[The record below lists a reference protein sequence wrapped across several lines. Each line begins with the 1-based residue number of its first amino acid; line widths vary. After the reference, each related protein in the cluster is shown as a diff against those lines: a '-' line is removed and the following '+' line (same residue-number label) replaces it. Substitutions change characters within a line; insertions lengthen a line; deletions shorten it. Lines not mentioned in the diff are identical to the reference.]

1 MDGIQRLTHCLVPLP
16 LPIAGKC
23 FRNTFTNTPFR
34 SLPVIS
40 RKPIFRCRSIH
51 TEPALFTKLAR
62 SLIRRHSHNSSLVA
76 GAGWFLGL
84 SDSKKQVLPEIV
96 KAGDPVLHEP
106 TQEVPPEDIGSERIQ
121 KIIDD
126 MVQVMRKAPGVGLA
140 APQIGIPLKVSFF
153 FMLVCRLAKF

>member
-1 MDGIQRLTHCLVPLP
+1 M
-16 LPIAGKC
+16 
-23 FRNTFTNTPFR
+23 FTQ
-34 SLPVIS
+34 
-40 RKPIFRCRSIH
+40 
-51 TEPALFTKLAR
+51 LAR
-62 SLIRRHSHNSSLVA
+62 SLIRRHSHNYSLVA

-126 MVQVMRKAPGVGLA
+126 MVQVMRKGPGVGLA
-140 APQIGIPLKVSFF
+140 APQIGIPLKVSCFF
-153 FMLVCRLAKF
+153 HACLQISKVLIFWFLLL